1 MALNIAKPQPRT
13 APSED
18 SGRVIKRT
26 GNSSNGNGKSVESVT
41 PQSSSDIINGDA
53 LREFILLAGKD
64 GVGKSCAVVSL
75 AWYVENI
82 LDSDAKFFVIDT
94 ENKFK
99 AALKS
104 YGSDAP
110 SNIVYYKTDNMNQ
123 VTWAVNEI
131 LSQHKRGDWV
141 AVESMSRVWERAQDL
156 GYHAIAGMVK
166 AEYMERRAQQV
177 IDEGGKPAP
186 LTPQPDQ
193 LWNIAKGAHDG
204 AFLDRLTMSETLNVL
219 LTTTLSRPPKEG
231 GFMRENV
238 ERKSLRTELGIDAG
252 IEGAP
257 RLPYYVETLAM
268 LELKN
273 GTVTCRILR
282 DNLSVQDTS
291 RLEFQVDGRKTWA
304 TDFFSN
310 CR

>member
-13 APSED
+13 APEED
-18 SGRVIKRT
+18 SGRVIRRPST
-26 GNSSNGNGKSVESVT
+26 SSSNGAKPVESIV
-41 PQSSSDIINGDA
+41 PLSSSDIINGDA

-75 AWYVENI
+75 AWYVENV
-82 LDSDAKFFVIDT
+82 LNSDARFYVIDT

-104 YGSDAP
+104 FGSDAP

-131 LSQHKRGDWV
+131 LSLHRRGDWV

-156 GYHAIAGMVK
+156 GYQAIAGMVK

-193 LWNIAKGAHDG
+193 LWNITKGAHDG
-204 AFLDRLTMSETLNVL
+204 AFMDRLTQSETLNVL
-219 LTTTLSRPPKEG
+219 LTTTLSKPPKEG
-231 GFMRENV
+231 GFMKENAD
-238 ERKSLRTELGIDAG
+238 RKSLRAELGIDAG

-273 GTVTCRILR
+273 GEVKCRILR
-282 DNLSVQDTS
+282 DNLSVQDAS
-291 RLEFQVDGRKTWA
+291 RMEFVVDGRKTWA
-304 TDFFSN
+304 TDFYSN